1 MTTEYAVKKCTTFGF
16 SRSFNEFFQRFNRDE
31 PIFIL
36 SSSFDANLIPETHSP
51 HTEVLDKIDL
61 LGTVD
66 KSNAVI
72 VIDLECDIFNDI
84 KISKPN
90 ISKAD
95 ESSKDQQL
103 SKEEL
108 HEQLSGK
115 STQLDAFSNNL
126 FAVIYGKKSANLQ
139 SCSTK
144 QNHGVLDSL
153 ARNGVVCTPKTNNVL
168 SIQRITDYL
177 MKFKKF
183 SVFGIHS
190 ALELSYDEH
199 EYPSEIS
206 HPSYKVTKGEITAIL
221 YRYILINFYGYCSI
235 VTDSMRENAYIF

>member
-1 MTTEYAVKKCTTFGF
+1 MTTEYVIKKCNSFGF
-16 SRSFNEFFQRFNRDE
+16 ARSMEDFFNRFTRED

-36 SSSFDANLIPETHSP
+36 SSRFDMNSIPAEYGSR
-51 HTEVLDKIDL
+51 TEVLSSIDEL
-61 LGTVD
+61 RTVE
-66 KSNAVI
+66 KNNAVI
-72 VIDLECDIFNDI
+72 VIDLECDIFDDI

-90 ISKAD
+90 ISKAG
-95 ESSKDQQL
+95 ESSKEQQL

-126 FAVIYGKKSANLQ
+126 FAVIYGKKSANIQ
-139 SCSTK
+139 SCNTK

-153 ARNGVVCTPKTNNVL
+153 ARNGVVCTPKTNEVL

-183 SVFGIHS
+183 SVFGVHS